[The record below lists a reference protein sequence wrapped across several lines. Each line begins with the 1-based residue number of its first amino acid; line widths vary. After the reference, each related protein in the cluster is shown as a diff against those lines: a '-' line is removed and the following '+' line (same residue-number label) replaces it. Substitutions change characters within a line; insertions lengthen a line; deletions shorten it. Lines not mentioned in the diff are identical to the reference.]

1 MRWDLVT
8 RFEVLKKGEP
18 ACRLPAGRQG
28 EAGYSRAFKSYSGEE
43 DLFKEHLP
51 GKPRVPQVFFIEMIA
66 QAGGVLFGLG
76 LGFKKEIILAKIED
90 AEFFLEAAPPC
101 EFLIEARIEDARE
114 DGAWISGVVTQNG
127 RTVAQA
133 KILLAVVDE
142 LAPGKT
148 NIVFNQAFMKK
159 YNVLEIASKSEN
171 SGACVL

>member
-8 RFEVLKKGEP
+8 RFEVLKKGE
-18 ACRLPAGRQG
+18 
-28 EAGYSRAFKSYSGEE
+28 YSRAFKSYSGSE
-43 DLFKEHLP
+43 DFFKEHFP
-51 GKPRVPQVFFIEMIA
+51 GNPRVPQPFFIEMIA

-76 LGFKKEIILAKIED
+76 FDFKKEIILAKIED

-101 EFLIEARIEDARE
+101 EFVIEAHIEEARE
-114 DGAWISGVVTQNG
+114 EGAWISGVVTQNG
-127 RTVAQA
+127 RTAAQA

-159 YNVLEIASKSEN
+159 YNILEIARKSEN
-171 SGACVL
+171 SGARVS